1 MIVNDR
7 SKSLEEEVFLR
18 LEEDIISGVYAP
30 GESLTETVISTRLG
44 VSRTPVRSAL
54 HRLAEDGLVSI
65 VPNKG
70 AVVVGVTREALIDTY
85 KIRIR
90 LEGLASRMA
99 TERLTDK
106 DKRMLTDVVEVSEF
120 YVGRGNTEQLRE
132 LDTAFHEIIY
142 HASGNRMLEGILAK
156 LHRNIRA
163 YRKAS
168 LEVPGRLEK
177 SVSEHREILEAML
190 TGDGAKADELT
201 SRHIGRAMENLVAGT
216 DA

>member
-1 MIVNDR
+1 MIVSER

-54 HRLAEDGLVSI
+54 HRLAEDSLVSI

-90 LEGLASRMA
+90 LEGLASLMA

-142 HASGNRMLEGILAK
+142 HASGNRMLEGILTK

-177 SVSEHREILEAML
+177 SVKEHREILEAML
-190 TGDGAKADELT
+190 SGDAARADELT
-201 SRHIGRAMENLVAGT
+201 SRHIERAMDNLVAGVEN
-216 DA
+216 